1 MSHILTANDHNNWDT
16 FDDLPEAIRTQNFLH
31 AYISSKKSNVGIIVR
46 GNASQTFACTAY
58 WGAAIQLPSNE
69 TLQIRM
75 YPKGMLAEAAS
86 RTSPHV
92 IILAA
97 RRRGPLGDDQTTF
110 AIIWNDRKSIA
121 HLPIDVVALQKAS
134 VKTVAARALH
144 IMLPSLFNH
153 HEPHWDTKH
162 AKSNWPVLDE
172 QHFHSVRSS
181 SFSIFKAGTV
191 PNGNNLQ
198 INAAA
203 GGISQFVLAGQFAGV
218 DVQDKPHRAAE
229 PISYTQWK
237 TVCSQYASQI
247 EKGAKNAFDALHATT
262 SAMAVTDLMTAE
274 GIIGLI
280 SQPVLDGALPDM
292 VHSPGG
298 FPLLIAFACRLA
310 CYPRRFG
317 LSDPTTEDLW
327 ANRELISLFESNWSA
342 ISSVK
347 AGAKNLY
354 AIDLVLKSAWKDA
367 STHAKTQN
375 MQQAT
380 SDNVLFWQRVGQR
393 CISSLWG
400 PTRGDFHPVS
410 SIFGPSE
417 KTTCPLAE
425 ARSRV
430 MRSTI
435 MEHDSVVP
443 SEIDMLPM
451 CASASVSIKRQTL
464 LRMMDAVEGWLRN
477 GQYAGLQIS
486 ARNPKI
492 PLRGITKRAKTAM
505 TKQELTDALN
515 LGMEKSVREMV
526 ENGEAQS
533 EEQARSAAK
542 LLRGTIEDWLDKC
555 NENDALDFSEVA
567 HLCPELTL
575 KKADTPQQD
584 KESEESSSSEYELKL
599 ECAID
604 KENVCVDAFRGGIS
618 CVAAAMCQGP
628 MVHHQFRD
636 LRIYA
641 TWEGA
646 KNKCADC
653 DIEVHVLQASFL
665 STRFSECTT
674 CKRARCLNCS
684 EIAASRALKK
694 KGASVQVIGCLRCKT
709 PPKESHES
717 TSDAPREETLASN
730 KKKTKSRNN
739 KSS

>member
-1 MSHILTANDHNNWDT
+1 MSHIFAAAHNNNNWDT

-31 AYISSKKSNVGIIVR
+31 AYLSSKKSNVGIIVR

-58 WGAAIQLPSNE
+58 WGAAIQLSSNE

-75 YPKGMLAEAAS
+75 YPKGMLIESAS
-86 RTSPHV
+86 RISPRV

-110 AIIWNDRKSIA
+110 AIIWNDRKSIE
-121 HLPIDVVALQKAS
+121 HIPIDVVALQKAS
-134 VKTVAARALH
+134 VKTVAARSLH
-144 IMLPSLFNH
+144 LMLPSLFNH
-153 HEPHWDTKH
+153 HDPYWDTKH
-162 AKSNWPVLDE
+162 AKSEWPVLDE
-172 QHFHSVRSS
+172 QHFHAVRSS
-181 SFSIFKAGTV
+181 SFSIFKAAS
-191 PNGNNLQ
+191 GNSQL

-229 PISYTQWK
+229 PISYAHWK
-237 TVCSQYASQI
+237 AVCSKYASQI
-247 EKGAKNAFDALHATT
+247 EKGSKNAFDALHATM

-292 VHSPGG
+292 VHTPGG

-327 ANRELISLFESNWSA
+327 ANRELIALFESNWSA
-342 ISSVK
+342 VSPMK
-347 AGAKNLY
+347 AGPKNLY

-375 MQQAT
+375 MEQAT
-380 SDNVLFWQRVGQR
+380 NDNILFWQRVGQR

-400 PTRGDFHPVS
+400 PTREDFNPVS

-417 KTTCPLAE
+417 KTMCPLAE

-430 MRSTI
+430 MRST
-435 MEHDSVVP
+435 MLEHDSVVP
-443 SEIDMLPM
+443 NEIDMLP
-451 CASASVSIKRQTL
+451 ATSSSASVSTKRQTL

-492 PLRGITKRAKTAM
+492 PLRGITKRAKTAKS
-505 TKQELTDALN
+505 KQELTDALN
-515 LGMEKSVREMV
+515 LGYENSVREML
-526 ENGEAQS
+526 ESGEAQS
-533 EEQARSAAK
+533 EEQARSAAT
-542 LLRGTIEDWLDKC
+542 LLRGTIEEWLDKC
-555 NENDALDFSEVA
+555 NDNGELDFSDVA
-567 HLCPELTL
+567 HLCPELKL
-575 KKADTPQQD
+575 KKVDTPEED
-584 KESEESSSSEYELKL
+584 KESGESSTEYQLKL
-599 ECAID
+599 ECGID
-604 KENVCVDAFRGGIS
+604 KDNVCVDAFRGGIS
-618 CVAAAMCQGP
+618 CIAAAMCQGP

-641 TWEGA
+641 TSEGA
-646 KNKCADC
+646 KNICADC
-653 DIEVHVLQASFL
+653 DSEVHVLQASFL

-694 KGASVQVIGCLRCKT
+694 KGTSVQVIGCLRCK
-709 PPKESHES
+709 PSPKESHETTCNGQS
-717 TSDAPREETLASN
+717 EETSSAN
-730 KKKTKSRNN
+730 KKKTKSRSN
-739 KSS
+739 KST